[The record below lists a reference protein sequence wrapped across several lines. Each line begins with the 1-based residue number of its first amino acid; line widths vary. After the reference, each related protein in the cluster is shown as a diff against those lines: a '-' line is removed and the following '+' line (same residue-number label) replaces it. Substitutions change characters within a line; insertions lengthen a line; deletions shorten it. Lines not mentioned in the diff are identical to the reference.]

1 MSLLVGVYETIHTVD
16 SWPRLE
22 HHHKLCVEIWA
33 LIKARP
39 WATSGAVFLVDR
51 SASFS
56 EVAPVVLARATDLFS
71 RATLEFTANGRFV
84 TMNLL
89 SNLSD
94 SETSLLKCLNLPSF
108 F

>member
-1 MSLLVGVYETIHTVD
+1 MSLLVSVHEAIHTVD
-16 SWPRLE
+16 SRPRLE
-22 HHHKLCVEIWA
+22 HHRKLCVEIWA

-39 WATSGAVFLVDR
+39 WATSGAVLVVDR
-51 SASFS
+51 SAGFS
-56 EVAPVVLARATDLFS
+56 KVALVVLARAADLFS
-71 RATLEFTANGRFV
+71 RATFEFTANGGFV

-94 SETSLLKCLNLPSF
+94 SETRLLKCLNLLSF